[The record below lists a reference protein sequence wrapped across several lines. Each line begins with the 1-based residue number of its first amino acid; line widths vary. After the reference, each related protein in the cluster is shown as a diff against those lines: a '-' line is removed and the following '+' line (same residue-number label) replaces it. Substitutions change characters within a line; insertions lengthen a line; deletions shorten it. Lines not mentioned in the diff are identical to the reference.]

1 MMNRCER
8 KTLEKKLGYRFRRRH
23 YLEAALTH
31 PSYRHENDGVDE
43 DNQRLEFLGD
53 AALGLVTAA
62 DLYHR
67 FDKEPEG
74 VLTDLRSR
82 LANRDTLAHIGHE
95 LELGPLLRLGR
106 GEERSGGRE
115 RASTLTDATEA
126 LIGAAYLD
134 GGYKAVERIYR
145 KLWNSQREDDT
156 AEERAQQKPH
166 ATVLRNAN
174 PKGKLQEY
182 CQKKWKVSPEYQI
195 LSETGPSHAR
205 HYEVVAVIRDQP
217 CGVGR
222 GSNKRSAEIDAARAT
237 LNQFNV

>member
-1 MMNRCER
+1 MNRCER

-31 PSYRHENDGVDE
+31 PSYRHENDGVGE

-53 AALGLVTAA
+53 AALGLVTAT

-67 FDKEPEG
+67 FGTEPEG

-82 LANRDTLAHIGHE
+82 MANRDTLARIGHE

-145 KLWNSQREDDT
+145 KLWNSQRDDYTT
-156 AEERAQQKPH
+156 AEQSQQKPH
-166 ATVLRNAN
+166 FHVLRSTN
-174 PKGKLQEY
+174 PKGQLQEY
-182 CQKKWKVSPEYQI
+182 CQKRWKVSPEYQI
-195 LSETGPSHAR
+195 RSETGPSHAR
-205 HYEVVAVIRDQP
+205 HYEVVAIIRNQP
-217 CGVGR
+217 HGVGC
-222 GSNKRSAEIDAARAT
+222 GPNKRSAEIAAARET
-237 LNQFNV
+237 LNQFRE